1 MEEEQIRSSEETRMP
16 GPDVASDSAAVPD
29 AAIRDAAVSEAAV
42 AALTVDS
49 LFPRLVNAHPMA
61 YLARELTGTVVDDL
75 DTPGAVAALADAAR
89 LESYAA
95 ALKARLTVR
104 IGQTVLDEM
113 PDRARNTVSGQSLAY
128 ATAVSEIGC
137 VLHLAERTAGFLLN
151 DSTTLL
157 ENFPATLAALTG
169 GDLDYQRVRTILTQ
183 AEGIPLQTL
192 PQYETAVLQ
201 RAKEQNNPQLA
212 ARARRL
218 RETLHPEAFITRKTK
233 AAADRSLTFRP
244 AQDGMAYL
252 EAFLPAETALAA
264 YNTITEAAQKAQG
277 PNEPR
282 ILTQLR
288 ADLAATYLL
297 GLTCPHTNKT
307 ALAEERASN
316 DGMNGDGTSGDD
328 TGRNGLDGDGHSRP
342 GRNANGHRNG
352 DGRASKTE
360 APKVKAQ
367 IMIMIPLFSL
377 LGITDEAA
385 ELTGYGPMPIETALD
400 LAKDQPAWYRM
411 LTDPVTNIPAKQDR
425 NLYKIPRKTR
435 KWLQI
440 RDGTCRFPGCTR
452 QARFTDTDHTIPWP
466 KGPSQIENLACLCK
480 RHHKLKHKM
489 GWKVSQ
495 TGNGIL
501 TWKAPSH
508 QTYTTHPKDTR

>member
-1 MEEEQIRSSEETRMP
+1 MEEQQIRRSLETRVS
-16 GPDVASDSAAVPD
+16 GPDVASDSAAVPAALPD
-29 AAIRDAAVSEAAV
+29 AAAVPVNAVSDAAV
-42 AALTVDS
+42 AALTVDA

-61 YLARELTGTVVDDL
+61 YLARELTGTIVDDL
-75 DTPGAVAALADAAR
+75 DTPAAVAALADAAR

-95 ALKARLTVR
+95 AMKASLSVR

-128 ATAVSEIGC
+128 NTAVSEIGC
-137 VLHLAERTAGFLLN
+137 ALHLAERTAGFLLN
-151 DSTTLL
+151 DSTTLI
-157 ENFPATLAALTG
+157 ENFPATFAALTC
-169 GDLDYQRVRTILTQ
+169 GDLDYQRVRTILAQ

-192 PQYETAVLQ
+192 PQYETAVLT
-201 RAKEQNNPQLA
+201 RAKEQNNPQVA

-233 AAADRSLTFRP
+233 AAAGRSLTFRP

-277 PNEPR
+277 PDEPR
-282 ILTQLR
+282 TLSQLR
-288 ADLAATYLL
+288 ADLTAAYLL
-297 GLTCPHTNKT
+297 GLTCPHTT
-307 ALAEERASN
+307 TDSASR
-316 DGMNGDGTSGDD
+316 DSASRDRT
-328 TGRNGLDGDGHSRP
+328 DGDEDHGPRRDTHGSGHGRGSRA
-342 GRNANGHRNG
+342 GV
-352 DGRASKTE
+352 
-360 APKVKAQ
+360 PKPKAQ

-377 LGITDEAA
+377 LGIKDEAA
-385 ELTGYGPMPIETALD
+385 ELAGYGPMPIETALD
-400 LAKDQPAWYRM
+400 LAKDEPAWYRM

-425 NLYKIPRKTR
+425 NLYKIPQKTR
-435 KWLQI
+435 TWLQI

-466 KGPSQIENLACLCK
+466 NGPSHIENLACLCK

-501 TWKAPSH
+501 TWTAPSH